1 MSRAPPRTTSIEHF
15 LDLETIM
22 SSNALASTGRDSTE
36 GYPPMPNVNS
46 NFTEQMQI
54 ENYEREKS
62 MRPIQQ
68 SRIRSTDPNRLAIA
82 MNGGREP
89 IHESFELGPV
99 ARQNLQARVQENYE
113 EPTPSIKYA
122 QHASLPQN
130 SALYSHYSSPV
141 TEEYLNCMD
150 VARHIQRCPLCSKFY
165 DNDRSMYWAA
175 IVVLLLA
182 CGYLLKRV
190 LDAKKLV

>member
-1 MSRAPPRTTSIEHF
+1 
-15 LDLETIM
+15 M
-22 SSNALASTGRDSTE
+22 SSNSLSSPTGVSSTD
-36 GYPPMPNVNS
+36 GYPSMPNVNS
-46 NFTEQMQI
+46 NFAEQMLT

-82 MNGGREP
+82 LNGGREP
-89 IHESFELGPV
+89 IHEAYELGPV
-99 ARQNLQARVQENYE
+99 ARQNLQQQSHPVQRIEEPYE
-113 EPTPSIKYA
+113 EEEPKRVKYA

-130 SALYSHYSSPV
+130 SAVYSHYAGPY
-141 TEEYLNCMD
+141 TEEYGNGQPVLNCMD

-165 DNDRSMYWAA
+165 DNDRSLYWAA
-175 IVVLLLA
+175 IVLLLIA

>member
-1 MSRAPPRTTSIEHF
+1 M
-15 LDLETIM
+15 D
-22 SSNALASTGRDSTE
+22 

-46 NFTEQMQI
+46 NFTEQMYT
-54 ENYEREKS
+54 ENYEREKT

-68 SRIRSTDPNRLAIA
+68 SRIRSTDPNRLAMA
-82 MNGGREP
+82 LNGGREP
-89 IHESFELGPV
+89 IRETFELGPV
-99 ARQNLQARVQENYE
+99 ARQNLQVRTIQEDYE
-113 EPTPSIKYA
+113 EPTPPAKYA
-122 QHASLPQN
+122 QHPSLPQN
-130 SALYSHYSSPV
+130 SAVYSHYASPM
-141 TEEYLNCMD
+141 TEEYSSPSLNCMD

-190 LDAKKLV
+190 LDAKKLA